1 MKSTKTDPQHGK
13 LQWMCHSVV
22 SLISSL
28 IQNEYISYL
37 KHISL
42 HWFTTQLP
50 TSTTGVS
57 NSTSDKPKELVSK
70 EDNVENQTA
79 SDIGSASGNDETDSS
94 KLVSIP
100 VSNVFVVATAKPTP
114 YSNITSSQ
122 KLSSRLAG
130 MSVYSSAIDHRL
142 MHTFNLLAE
151 KDYQRLTNAEFEHVV
166 TAIRH
171 SGNTH
176 HHETHSVPKGKAS
189 PSLWKEFDICASGQ
203 TADMLAET
211 LSELLSQAQ
220 DPFCSILLVDVLD
233 FWNSLV
239 AIDLSKIPTFSLSRE
254 DDSSEPTVEFFSS
267 KLVDTLL
274 DYLAHT
280 SSPIVLQTW
289 QLVFSF
295 LKNIL
300 LVNKFGHQGA
310 DHLLNSDLFGKVLV
324 KFLTHKW
331 STNPLV
337 EPREESSCLLENSF
351 KAFLSEVESIIC
363 VNQDLPIVCG
373 LQCLMDVLS
382 ESLCNLFQSSGGTFT
397 LMLFAEHFS
406 SKACLTKSLSSLLKK
421 PAQKVLHSFS
431 QLFLNSIQFVKCYL
445 NFSQQDQFELRGTE
459 SRMQRHHYMRGEEN
473 VMWFTCQND
482 SQYAGKLCSFLL
494 QSIRQLCS
502 ETNITEQALEA
513 LALFTATPIGGS
525 EEDETQ
531 EVVLSYTVRE
541 HPFLEVLFCNKELLY
556 KLLTTLNSNIS
567 AHTLLSKPKV
577 AGNTAT
583 LSSSSF
589 VLHIFQN
596 FVQFLV
602 SNCTNMSC
610 FLKPSL
616 RCLQDSL
623 TSHSKGYSLSS
634 LIASILT
641 KVFDAPSNSGGKN
654 EQLVQFFKL
663 GGADLVFQGLIRSC
677 QFNKKVGKSIFS
689 TTMAQVTKTDPIQPT
704 SKDGNLTN
712 FATLATVQLLNSNGS
727 TTQTSGTTNT
737 PQLQGL
743 VSATQSYSSSRSANL
758 VTTDAMFV
766 NGWLNLVLKFPYPIL
781 LHTVQVFCPSS
792 SSYANSSPTMMALG
806 ILHQSNNSPPLPVV
820 SPIICS
826 GTHCQELK
834 LSQPKPTQEVV
845 IYLKRPASGGQ
856 LSLSQIT
863 ALGSGLLT
871 DNCSDENSNSVEHPS
886 TGWLNLLCD
895 WMLSSCGEE
904 VITPLLEQAKSQIS
918 TLVDASLK
926 FIQESTNLG
935 LCHKMEQVLV
945 FLYSNLEEF
954 RTGLLRQLM
963 GISSGRLQIAPP
975 TSSTAIQLLHKLCVN
990 SPDNM

>member
-1 MKSTKTDPQHGK
+1 MKATGADSQHGK

-22 SLISSL
+22 SLISNL
-28 IQNEYISYL
+28 IQNEYISYI
-37 KHISL
+37 KYVSL
-42 HWFTTQLP
+42 SWLP
-50 TSTTGVS
+50 TQPSSENTDASKSS
-57 NSTSDKPKELVSK
+57 NKPKDPISK
-70 EDNVENQTA
+70 EEKVENQ
-79 SDIGSASGNDETDSS
+79 SISATVTTSNIEETDSS
-94 KLVSIP
+94 RLVSIP
-100 VSNVFVVATAKPTP
+100 VSNAFVVAATAKSTAD
-114 YSNITSSQ
+114 SDSVSSQ
-122 KLSSRLAG
+122 KLSLRLAG
-130 MSVYSSAIDHRL
+130 LSVYSSAIDHRL
-142 MHTFNLLAE
+142 MYTFNLLAE
-151 KDYQRLTNAEFEHVV
+151 KDYQRITNAEFEHVV

-171 SGNTH
+171 SG
-176 HHETHSVPKGKAS
+176 HSHRQKFLSVSKEDAS
-189 PSLWKEFDICASGQ
+189 PSLWKDFDIYASQQ
-203 TADMLAET
+203 TADMLTET

-220 DPFCSILLVDVLD
+220 DPFCSISLVDVLE

-239 AIDLSKIPTFSLSRE
+239 AIDLSKIPTFSFST
-254 DDSSEPTVEFFSS
+254 DNDSSDTTVEFFSA

-274 DYLAHT
+274 DYLANT

-300 LVNKFGHQGA
+300 VVNRYGLQGA

-331 STNPLV
+331 STSPLV

-351 KAFLSEVESIIC
+351 KGFLAEVESIIC
-363 VNQDLPIVCG
+363 VNQDVLVVCG
-373 LQCLMDVLS
+373 LQFLMDMLS
-382 ESLCNLFQSSGGTFT
+382 KSLCSLFQSGGGTFT
-397 LMLFAEHFS
+397 MMLFAEYFS
-406 SKACLTKSLSSLLKK
+406 SKAYLTKSLSSLQKK
-421 PAQKVLHSFS
+421 PAQKLLRSFS
-431 QLFLNSIQFVKCYL
+431 QLFLNSIHFVKAYL
-445 NFSQQDQFELRGTE
+445 SFSQQDQFELRGTE
-459 SRMQRHHYMRGEEN
+459 SRTQRHHYMRGDEN
-473 VMWFTCQND
+473 IMWFTCQSD
-482 SQYAGKLCSFLL
+482 SQFTGKLCSFLL
-494 QSIRQLCS
+494 QSIRQLCCEAS
-502 ETNITEQALEA
+502 ITEQALEA
-513 LALFTATPIGGS
+513 LALYAATRTDT
-525 EEDETQ
+525 DEAQ

-541 HPFLEVLFCNKELLY
+541 HPYLEVLFSNEELLY

-567 AHTLLSKPKV
+567 AHTLLSKPK
-577 AGNTAT
+577 ASGNAAT
-583 LSSSSF
+583 SSSSSF

-623 TSHSKGYSLSS
+623 SSHSKGYRLSS

-641 KVFDAPSNSGGKN
+641 KVFDAPSSSSGKN

-677 QFNKKVGKSIFS
+677 QFKKKVGKSIFS
-689 TTMAQVTKTDPIQPT
+689 TTMAHVTKTDPIQPS

-712 FATLATVQLLNSNGS
+712 FATLATVQLLNSSSNPTGS
-727 TTQTSGTTNT
+727 TST

-743 VSATQSYSSSRSANL
+743 VSTTQSYSSSRSANL

-766 NGWLNLVLKFPYPIL
+766 NGWLNIILKFPYPIL

-792 SSYANSSPTMMALG
+792 SSYANSSPTMMALS

-871 DNCSDENSNSVEHPS
+871 DSYSEGNSNAVEHPS

-904 VITPLLEQAKSQIS
+904 IISPLLDQAKSQTS

-926 FIQESTNLG
+926 FMQESTNLG

-945 FLYSNLEEF
+945 FLYTNLEEF
-954 RTGLLRQLM
+954 RTGLLLQLM
-963 GISSGRLQIAPP
+963 GISSGRLQSIPP
-975 TSSTAIQLLHKLCVN
+975 TSSAAVQLLYKLCVN